1 MNIHTWHKESEKEWD
16 VFAPMWVKN
25 SQEMWETG
33 SRKNI
38 IPFFSEY
45 VPSGVM
51 VADIGCGDGVGSL
64 KLAEAGFRV
73 TGVDLSNVMIEFA
86 KGKTAQQPGLSFL
99 QGDFYNLPFEDEEMD
114 AAMVINSLEY
124 TGEPLTVMKEIQ
136 RVIKPGGYVC
146 FGILGPTAEPRKKF
160 SFHRLLGD
168 KVIMNTM
175 QPWEFEKMALETG
188 WKAVADTGVAKRG
201 VDYTKLGHFSKEL
214 KQAVSFMWL
223 FLFQKEVG
231 E

>member
-45 VPSGVM
+45 VPSGVK

-64 KLAEAGFRV
+64 KLAEAGYEV

-86 KGKTAQQPGLSFL
+86 KGKTAQQPELSFH
-99 QGDFYNLPFEDEEMD
+99 
-114 AAMVINSLEY
+114 S
-124 TGEPLTVMKEIQ
+124 
-136 RVIKPGGYVC
+136 R
-146 FGILGPTAEPRKKF
+146 R
-160 SFHRLLGD
+160 
-168 KVIMNTM
+168 
-175 QPWEFEKMALETG
+175 
-188 WKAVADTGVAKRG
+188 
-201 VDYTKLGHFSKEL
+201 
-214 KQAVSFMWL
+214 
-223 FLFQKEVG
+223 FL
-231 E
+231 